1 MATLPGHT
9 SMARPPDCFLF
20 RFRVDV
26 LLENTYAP
34 SALPFSRSRPC
45 NCACAHHIQHDMI
58 TNTVLWVQDIPW
70 LWDVSLVSVLAE
82 FARVA
87 VTAHQRRGESD
98 AVAFWIYQ
106 LMALDTMAPE
116 WQHVMPQ

>member
-1 MATLPGHT
+1 MY
-9 SMARPPDCFLF
+9 SCCM
-20 RFRVDV
+20 
-26 LLENTYAP
+26 
-34 SALPFSRSRPC
+34 
-45 NCACAHHIQHDMI
+45 
-58 TNTVLWVQDIPW
+58 QDIPW
-70 LWDVSLVSVLAE
+70 QWDVSILSVLAE

-116 WQHVMPQ
+116 WQHVMP